1 MAIYEHLES
10 GKRFLFIHIPR
21 TGGRFVEKNLE
32 AYGWDWDK
40 CLGLDKKYKFYN
52 SVEQAHFHR
61 EYYEKYYDVKDIPH
75 ICIVRNPIDRFISAS
90 IYLKKAY
97 GDDIQEL
104 MEDEM
109 YFDSMIHN
117 LPLEGSYN
125 WYRPQ
130 VDYISDKTH
139 IWKLE
144 DGLGEEFS
152 SWISGIV
159 GVDIRMDKSVKYYK
173 FSYETNKLKKTDAL
187 IERVKL
193 FYRKDFSALNYEI
206 P

>member
-1 MAIYEHLES
+1 
-10 GKRFLFIHIPR
+10 
-21 TGGRFVEKNLE
+21 
-32 AYGWDWDK
+32 
-40 CLGLDKKYKFYN
+40 
-52 SVEQAHFHR
+52 
-61 EYYEKYYDVKDIPH
+61 
-75 ICIVRNPIDRFISAS
+75 
-90 IYLKKAY
+90 
-97 GDDIQEL
+97 
-104 MEDEM
+104 
-109 YFDSMIHN
+109 MIHN